1 MEQHGASA
9 GYPAYSLID
18 LLLGNT
24 LGPLPIPYTAHHSE
38 TNNLLLRYIA
48 LVDILRAIGSDRRT
62 FFSYPDPTPYSLP
75 SILVDGE
82 VINGD
87 GEFMRGAPVFLLLA
101 MAATCNLAQDEPLM
115 DPTQFLE
122 QAKTI
127 EQAIEGWRWTGGS
140 AFGKAEKDVFAEATR
155 EMWRHVS
162 LRQEY

>member
-24 LGPLPIPYTAHHSE
+24 MGPLPISYTALYSE
-38 TNNLLLRYIA
+38 DSNLLLRYFA
-48 LVDILRAIGSDRRT
+48 LVDIFRAIGSDRRT

-82 VINGD
+82 VINGE

-101 MAATCNLAQDEPLM
+101 MAATCNLAQDEALM
-115 DPTQFLE
+115 DPNHFLE

-127 EQAIEGWRWTGGS
+127 ERAIEGWRWTEGS
-140 AFGKAEKDVFAEATR
+140 AFGNDEKDAFVEATR

-162 LRQEY
+162 R